1 MKKKFKKIVKKFL
14 KIISLPEMKV
24 LPGQLS
30 FYMLMSLVPLL
41 ALCSIIA
48 SSLLK
53 GFNLTSEIRAFFPDS
68 LANILLPLVT
78 NESTNI
84 NSIILIL
91 CYLLIS
97 SNGPSSIII
106 TSNELYNFK
115 NQGYFQRQIKAFI
128 MTIIIVVL
136 LLFMIVI
143 PIFGDIII
151 KFIFKLIGS
160 PGYLYNY
167 MFLYKFIKILISFF
181 IIFVTVKLLYTLAP
195 NEKIKSSTTT
205 LGSLFT
211 TLGWIIATE
220 IFGFY
225 ITNIAKYNVLYGN
238 FANILI
244 LLIWINLLAY
254 LFVIGMAINLNR
266 YEAVIEEKEVEVK

>member
-1 MKKKFKKIVKKFL
+1 
-14 KIISLPEMKV
+14 
-24 LPGQLS
+24 
-30 FYMLMSLVPLL
+30 
-41 ALCSIIA
+41 
-48 SSLLK
+48 
-53 GFNLTSEIRAFFPDS
+53 
-68 LANILLPLVT
+68 
-78 NESTNI
+78 
-84 NSIILIL
+84 
-91 CYLLIS
+91 
-97 SNGPSSIII
+97 
-106 TSNELYNFK
+106 
-115 NQGYFQRQIKAFI
+115 